1 MYEYQN
7 RANTT
12 NYIKLDRN
20 NYFPQKPQRFRD
32 IYINQSPTFYNQY
45 RYDIDNQIPNI
56 PQVQY
61 VYRQKRP
68 FEYHSDDRYENFNNS
83 LKNARRQ
90 NDYFFNEFNYKKK
103 NIGKER
109 SFVQRS
115 VNNMTNP
122 NSGKGNEIYYL
133 ENNKRI
139 TNNSQEHKNKN
150 IIRFNK
156 PFEFNSYNEMNKGNR
171 IYIKNPIL
179 NSNNK
184 ERKTNLE
191 KNRNT
196 VNTIAQ
202 KICNI
207 VIQGEGKKDK
217 NKKNKNKSEKKSE
230 NKIVNQNLEINKI
243 QPKNLN
249 LNNINNKNEN
259 FNREENEEN
268 ENEEIEEKEGIEQ
281 NENENYFNGKDSNEE
296 YEEEENGENMNND
309 YYNDNNKIRK
319 EKEKKYEEE
328 SIEQYEQNEEE
339 EENGEE
345 DNNREDYQEIEEDE
359 QFEEIKKDSEKKIK
373 KNIYYEIQKK
383 NEIEL
388 TPVNKRNK
396 NEDLNIIKD
405 DNIEIHGKKK
415 PRILI
420 INKESNIELIKQ
432 EHKPF
437 IEIQKV
443 QNYEQPRDFQRRSNK
458 KKQLK
463 ITKNQ
468 ENDVDIIHQYNQRE
482 PNYQIENIQNFKQQ
496 REKERYSEKKRNKL
510 KKLKI
515 SKLKEAN
522 LFIEK
527 TELIEPILEIERVH
541 DFSNL
546 NKRKIPNDK
555 KIINEY
561 EIDTIPD
568 ANLFLEKI
576 VLEPVIEIQKV
587 NDYFQKRNKERKN
600 QTKKRKYT
608 LKIAKQKD
616 CNVEIIQNPSIT
628 INKQENIEIKSKYP
642 NKKKKTDYK
651 KLKKSIRYTYQ
662 FQGTRTKPNEIF
674 IPRETRFVFK
684 GKPKRPKKRARNIIK
699 KEIIYFYKSPI
710 NNKKSELYIG
720 GNIQNIINTITKID
734 LEDKKLKT
742 LSPNN
747 SFNIIN
753 LNESKHIIGV
763 SPEKDENVKEYN
775 SNTYPTNVNK
785 NENKMNQKLNQE
797 KEKEEENIENKN
809 DSITI
814 PLKGDKKHFSKAY
827 ISPRR
832 LRRSMEG
839 KKEDNKNNDN
849 NRGSLN
855 SVNSFEIKKE
865 EKNETD
871 YSKVNSNVY
880 YSTSFRHP
888 KKEKNKNV
896 ENNALFI
903 SARSSS
909 SSRNNKNS
917 DSKNENKNSM
927 NRIEINSSNNSP
939 FVPQELENS
948 RLKTDVN
955 NINKISLTSEIEK
968 AKKDQEQ
975 KEEEKIVEPEKKEE
989 EKIEQENKKEEILE
1003 PEKKEENK
1011 MINMNE
1017 QISMTSAKN
1026 TETTNNYNFLYNYD
1040 NLDSQELSEYTRAYL
1055 NSYMSAARP
1064 ELSDFSKQFLSSNET
1079 NNFTTKPELS
1089 NITRAYLFSQNTS
1102 NEEK

>member
-12 NYIKLDRN
+12 NYIKLNKN

-45 RYDIDNQIPNI
+45 RYDIDNQIPNMQ
-56 PQVQY
+56 QVQY

-83 LKNARRQ
+83 LKNAKRQ
-90 NDYFFNEFNYKKK
+90 NDYFFNEFNYMKK
-103 NIGKER
+103 NNEKER

-122 NSGKGNEIYYL
+122 NSGKSNEIYYL

-139 TNNSQEHKNKN
+139 GNNSQDNKNKN
-150 IIRFNK
+150 ILRFNK
-156 PFEFNSYNEMNKGNR
+156 PFEYNSYNEVNQGNK
-171 IYIKNPIL
+171 IYIKNPVL
-179 NSNNK
+179 NRNNK

-191 KNRNT
+191 KKRNT

-217 NKKNKNKSEKKSE
+217 NKKNKNKSEKNSE
-230 NKIVNQNLEINKI
+230 NKIANQNLGINKI

-249 LNNINNKNEN
+249 LNNINNNN
-259 FNREENEEN
+259 NNYNREENEEN
-268 ENEEIEEKEGIEQ
+268 ENEEIEEKEGTEQ
-281 NENENYFNGKDSNEE
+281 NENENYFIGKDSNEE
-296 YEEEENGENMNND
+296 YEDEENGENIDNN
-309 YYNDNNKIRK
+309 YYNNNNEITN
-319 EKEKKYEEE
+319 EKEKQYEEE
-328 SIEQYEQNEEE
+328 SMEQYEQNEEE
-339 EENGEE
+339 EENGE
-345 DNNREDYQEIEEDE
+345 DNNNRENYQEVEEDE
-359 QFEEIKKDSEKKIK
+359 QFEEIKRDSENKMIK
-373 KNIYYEIQKK
+373 NNYYKIQKK

-388 TPVNKRNK
+388 TPINRKNKK
-396 NEDLNIIKD
+396 EELNIIKD
-405 DNIEIHGKKK
+405 DDIEIHGKKK
-415 PRILI
+415 PRILM
-420 INKESNIELIKQ
+420 INKESNVELIKQ

-437 IEIQKV
+437 IEIEKV
-443 QNYEQPRDFQRRSNK
+443 QNYEQPRDYQRRSNK

-463 ITKNQ
+463 IAKNK

-496 REKERYSEKKRNKL
+496 REKERNSEKKRNKL

-527 TELIEPILEIERVH
+527 TESIEPILEIEKVH
-541 DFSNL
+541 DFINL
-546 NKRKIPNDK
+546 NNRERKTPNNK
-555 KIINEY
+555 KIIQEY
-561 EIDTIPD
+561 EIDQIQD

-576 VLEPVIEIQKV
+576 LVEPIMEIQKV
-587 NDYFQKRNKERKN
+587 NDYFQKRSIERKI
-600 QTKKRKYT
+600 QTRKRRNT

-616 CNVEIIQNPSIT
+616 CNVEIIQNPSLSIF
-628 INKQENIEIKSKYP
+628 KQDNIEIKSKYII
-642 NKKKKTDYK
+642 KKKKTDYK
-651 KLKKSIRYTYQ
+651 KLKKSTRNTYQ
-662 FQGTRTKPNEIF
+662 YQGIRTKPNEIF
-674 IPRETRFVFK
+674 IPRETRFIFK
-684 GKPKRPKKRARNIIK
+684 GKPKRPTKRARNIIK
-699 KEIIYFYKSPI
+699 KEIIYFFKSPM

-720 GNIQNIINTITKID
+720 GNIQNIINPITKID
-734 LEDKKLKT
+734 LDNKKLKT
-742 LSPNN
+742 LSPHN
-747 SFNIIN
+747 SFQMK
-753 LNESKHIIGV
+753 NEIETKHIIGV
-763 SPEKDENVKEYN
+763 SPEKDENTKEYN
-775 SNTYPTNVNK
+775 SKTFPTNINK
-785 NENKMNQKLNQE
+785 NEKKIQKLNQE

-814 PLKGDKKHFSKAY
+814 PLKGDKKHFSKY

-839 KKEDNKNNDN
+839 KSEDNKNNDN
-849 NRGSLN
+849 NRGSLH
-855 SVNSFEIKKE
+855 SVNDFDAKKV
-865 EKNETD
+865 EKSETD

-909 SSRNNKNS
+909 SSHNNKNS
-917 DSKNENKNSM
+917 ESKNEIKNSIS
-927 NRIEINSSNNSP
+927 RVVINSSNNSP
-939 FVPQELENS
+939 IALQVSENS
-948 RLKTDVN
+948 RLKADAN

-968 AKKDQEQ
+968 AKKD
-975 KEEEKIVEPEKKEE
+975 KEKKEE
-989 EKIEQENKKEEILE
+989 EKIEQENKKEEVLE
-1003 PEKKEENK
+1003 PEKKEETKN
-1011 MINMNE
+1011 INANE

-1026 TETTNNYNFLYNYD
+1026 METSNNYNFLYNYD

-1064 ELSDFSKQFLSSNET
+1064 ELSDFSKQFLNSNVT
-1079 NNFTTKPELS
+1079 NDSPAKPELS
-1089 NITRAYLFSQNTS
+1089 NITRAYLFSQNSS
-1102 NEEK
+1102 NDEK